1 MTLIAPAQFRSLYQE
16 KVSDNLVLVG
26 DSSDATLLTGRAK
39 HTIFVQQ
46 IVADITTTDLVIWTF
61 KDSSTPTAVVVGTLG
76 SGPGIGQ
83 FIVVDYGPQ
92 GRALT
97 EGKDLILS
105 FSGSGM
111 AGNVHVDAYLKL
123 TGTITPAEMASG

>member
-1 MTLIAPAQFRSLYQE
+1 MTLIAPAQFRSLFQA
-16 KVSDNLVLVG
+16 KVSDTLVATG
-26 DSSDATLLTGRAK
+26 DTADVTLLTSRAK

-61 KDSSTPTAVVVGTLG
+61 KDNASPAVIVGKLG

-92 GRALT
+92 GRAIT
-97 EGKDLILS
+97 EGKDLIFS
-105 FSGSGM
+105 PSGSGM
-111 AGNVHVDAYLKL
+111 AGNIHVDAYLKL
-123 TGTITPAEMASG
+123 TGTITPAELASG